1 MMKKIILF
9 VFFSMMVVAI
19 HAQSMR
25 EVSSAQQKSMVNKI
39 NTTATAIRTIQC
51 SFVQTKKMS
60 FLNDKMVSRGVMY
73 YDNHSRLRWEYT
85 SPYKYIF
92 ILNNNKVYIKS
103 ARKTNTIDIKSS
115 RLFQSIARIMMNS
128 VTGRSLTD
136 NGDFS
141 VKMYVNGDEWVA
153 FLTPKRSDMKK
164 MFKSIHLYFDSS
176 RSMVSK
182 VEMLE
187 KNGDSTVILLHGVKT
202 NTGINEKVFS
212 AN

>member
-85 SPYKYIF
+85 SDRKSTR
-92 ILNNNKVYIKS
+92 LN
-103 ARKTNTIDIKSS
+103 SS
-115 RLFQSIARIMMNS
+115 HQI
-128 VTGRSLTD
+128 
-136 NGDFS
+136 
-141 VKMYVNGDEWVA
+141 
-153 FLTPKRSDMKK
+153 
-164 MFKSIHLYFDSS
+164 
-176 RSMVSK
+176 
-182 VEMLE
+182 
-187 KNGDSTVILLHGVKT
+187 
-202 NTGINEKVFS
+202 
-212 AN
+212 